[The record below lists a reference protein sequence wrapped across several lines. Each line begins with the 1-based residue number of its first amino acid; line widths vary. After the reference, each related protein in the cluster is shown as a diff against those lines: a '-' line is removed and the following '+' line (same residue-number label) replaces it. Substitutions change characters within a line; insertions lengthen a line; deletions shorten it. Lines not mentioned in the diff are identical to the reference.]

1 MKNADKEKKK
11 SMKKFIILLASLFI
25 IVMAG
30 CSNGKEEPIEVTF
43 QISEKIK
50 VNEEI
55 TMEALVIQGEE
66 KLADVDHVQFEIKKS
81 GQKEPVMVNG
91 IYKGNGLYRGNYTFK
106 EEGTYT
112 VISHVMVR
120 SQMIMPDKEVTVE
133 KAGNTVEEQK

>member
-1 MKNADKEKKK
+1 
-11 SMKKFIILLASLFI
+11 MKKFIILLASLFI